1 MCVCVCVCV
10 CVRTHCRSKY
20 VLCFFIFL
28 CNLDDAN
35 NLNITKQM
43 RIGGSSSICSAK
55 GTNVAYISA
64 SVNIVKISILI
75 VSRQRHSSWNRS
87 LNALDVLKL
96 CYSSE

>member
-1 MCVCVCVCV
+1 MCVHTAVQNMF
-10 CVRTHCRSKY
+10 Y
-20 VLCFFIFL
+20 VHLFFYVFYFS
-28 CNLDDAN
+28 DAN
-35 NLNITKQM
+35 HLNITKQM
-43 RIGGSSSICSAK
+43 RIGGSSSVCSAK

-87 LNALDVLKL
+87 LNALKL